1 MTTVLKKMDNAHYTL
16 YISTFKTRQDIIATL
31 VPEPDL
37 RKAIIPIFFD
47 MMQCEHNFSLNHT
60 FQMVSALSCCP

>member
-1 MTTVLKKMDNAHYTL
+1 MKSAHQRPHKMMFIPSMVGPIL
-16 YISTFKTRQDIIATL
+16 EATL